1 MAAIFSA
8 ASPPPPSSSGIDNHG
23 LPRPPGRESPP
34 PRLASGSLLVGAVQF
49 STSTGGRR
57 SPSSPAGTSRWSAGT
72 SFNEESGRGR
82 RAMLPALSVCIT
94 EKQQMDS
101 AYDLWLK
108 RNQIWTRRMFT
119 EGRYMALFYFMY
131 RDILLIAC
139 RQQMVWPLWHHELQH
154 NIVSHCT
161 AWYNLK
167 KTAFLPGA
175 YTQIVLKGY

>member
-1 MAAIFSA
+1 MRAAGGQERVRGKMARAGGRPSGGLVRPGA
-8 ASPPPPSSSGIDNHG
+8 AH
-23 LPRPPGRESPP
+23 PGREAVS
-34 PRLASGSLLVGAVQF
+34 ASQLVQLHTRRRAGA
-49 STSTGGRR
+49 
-57 SPSSPAGTSRWSAGT
+57 
-72 SFNEESGRGR
+72 
-82 RAMLPALSVCIT
+82 AMLPALSVCIT

-108 RNQIWTRRMFT
+108 RNQIWTRRTFT

-161 AWYNLK
+161 AQYNLK
-167 KTAFLPGA
+167 IDHDFVMLHSCPLSAS
-175 YTQIVLKGY
+175 VLENCFPARSIHPNSFKRILI